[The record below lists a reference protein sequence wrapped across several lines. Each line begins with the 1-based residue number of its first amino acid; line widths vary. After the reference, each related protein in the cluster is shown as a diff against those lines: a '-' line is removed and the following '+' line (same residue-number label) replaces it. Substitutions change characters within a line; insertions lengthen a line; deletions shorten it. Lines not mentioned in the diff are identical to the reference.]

1 MEKTLESSSWKDKV
15 NLPTVGSLF
24 LCLKQQSVGPL
35 NTLLRRNCKEVTQKG
50 EREELGYQLHHINS
64 TLINSFR
71 ISYNR

>member
-35 NTLLRRNCKEVTQKG
+35 NDPSEKKLQRGDPKR
-50 EREELGYQLHHINS
+50 
-64 TLINSFR
+64 
-71 ISYNR
+71 